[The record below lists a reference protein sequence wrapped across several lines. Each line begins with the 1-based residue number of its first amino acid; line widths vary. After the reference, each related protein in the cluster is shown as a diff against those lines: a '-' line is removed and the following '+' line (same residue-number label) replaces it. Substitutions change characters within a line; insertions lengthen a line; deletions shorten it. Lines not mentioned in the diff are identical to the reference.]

1 LTALAPRNDAAHVE
15 MLHVERDGDLPIV
28 DAARLIQRGHQL
40 YRSGGLPRGDSTGW
54 PCVDEFYTVAPGQWT
69 VITGVPGS
77 GKSEW
82 LDALL
87 VNLAETEQWE
97 FALYSP
103 ENFPTVTH
111 LVKLVEKH
119 ERMPFGEGPTKR
131 MTEQEYRYGAIWVC
145 ERFFWLEPTLKTPD
159 ELIEAGIR
167 HRNAGKKFGIVLDPW
182 NTLEHQRGPM
192 NETDYVSFILSSVM
206 KLARSAVAHIWLVVH
221 PAKIPRNKDGTRP
234 VPTPYDISGCYD
246 DETEVLTR
254 RGWLRHAD
262 IVPGDEVAA
271 FNPTTSAM
279 QFERPSR
286 VVRRDHDGAMH
297 RYRGYGFDLLV
308 TPDHRMLVKPQ
319 WQGESDRW
327 PKDAWSFCES
337 QQLPHAQFMLPLAAP
352 LAEPGAAFDL
362 RLAQLA
368 GWYVAEGSA
377 MSCGVSIC
385 QAVGE
390 KAAAIDALLASLKLR
405 VTRKVNGPGGN
416 GGVQRIVTWYLGARF
431 CAALV
436 QWLRLYAGTGS
447 ANKRIPQEILD
458 GTPAVKAA
466 FLAAYLDG
474 DGAARSH
481 GGFSAVTT
489 SPTLR
494 DQLQQLA
501 LELGMNCSWLARQGT
516 KPNHAQAWQLNIGGR
531 RETSLRAQRNRSVE
545 HYTGTVWCLTLPS
558 GAYFVRR
565 NGRVCVCGNSAHWY
579 NKPDNIITVH
589 RDQADG
595 GQMVD
600 VHVQKVRFK
609 HIGHAGL
616 AMLRYDKVTGRYF
629 DLPGIPGEN
638 YVDPER
644 RV

>member
-1 LTALAPRNDAAHVE
+1 MNANDAAHVE
-15 MLHVERDGDLPIV
+15 MLNVERDGELPIV
-28 DAARLIQRGHQL
+28 DASRLIQRGHQL

-234 VPTPYDISGCYD
+234 VPTPYDISG
-246 DETEVLTR
+246 
-254 RGWLRHAD
+254 
-262 IVPGDEVAA
+262 
-271 FNPTTSAM
+271 
-279 QFERPSR
+279 
-286 VVRRDHDGAMH
+286 
-297 RYRGYGFDLLV
+297 
-308 TPDHRMLVKPQ
+308 
-319 WQGESDRW
+319 
-327 PKDAWSFCES
+327 
-337 QQLPHAQFMLPLAAP
+337 
-352 LAEPGAAFDL
+352 
-362 RLAQLA
+362 
-368 GWYVAEGSA
+368 
-377 MSCGVSIC
+377 
-385 QAVGE
+385 
-390 KAAAIDALLASLKLR
+390 
-405 VTRKVNGPGGN
+405 
-416 GGVQRIVTWYLGARF
+416 
-431 CAALV
+431 
-436 QWLRLYAGTGS
+436 
-447 ANKRIPQEILD
+447 
-458 GTPAVKAA
+458 
-466 FLAAYLDG
+466 
-474 DGAARSH
+474 
-481 GGFSAVTT
+481 
-489 SPTLR
+489 
-494 DQLQQLA
+494 
-501 LELGMNCSWLARQGT
+501 
-516 KPNHAQAWQLNIGGR
+516 
-531 RETSLRAQRNRSVE
+531 
-545 HYTGTVWCLTLPS
+545 
-558 GAYFVRR
+558 
-565 NGRVCVCGNSAHWY
+565 SAHWY